1 MTSGDI
7 FLDVIYNY
15 IEGARGTNVPEVLAY
30 TYGTFSFL
38 LGNVYII
45 LLDFQGPW
53 LYECGVWDFQ
63 FDYFDDADFMEA
75 GAGQ

>member
-15 IEGARGTNVPEVLAY
+15 IEGARGMNVPEVLAY
-30 TYGTFSFL
+30 TYGTLGFL

-45 LLDFQGPW
+45 LLDF
-53 LYECGVWDFQ
+53 
-63 FDYFDDADFMEA
+63 
-75 GAGQ
+75 